1 MSASG
6 VMRTGCFGVR
16 YVCLKGDSQLTRCP
30 YISLIEIGRFNV
42 QLTLLNGLRMG
53 LDERIG
59 CNENGLFWCKICL
72 FEGRFAV
79 DPMPLYQFD

>member
-6 VMRTGCFGVR
+6 AMRTGCFVAR

-42 QLTLLNGLRMG
+42 EMT
-53 LDERIG
+53 
-59 CNENGLFWCKICL
+59 
-72 FEGRFAV
+72 FEKRASHGTR
-79 DPMPLYQFD
+79 